1 MILFFDQKKKKKSV
15 QLLKF
20 TSGYFDLYAKH
31 LLQGDGGQK
40 HVGRILEFFKTTDGE
55 HYFRVQWFYRV
66 EDTVSIKIVLNKTC
80 SFQYLLSFFFLTI
93 LFLAQVIQDEG
104 GFHDKRRLFYSTIM
118 NDNLLDCIISKVSV
132 KQITP
137 KVHIK
142 LAC

>member
-1 MILFFDQKKKKKSV
+1 MP
-15 QLLKF
+15 LLKF

-80 SFQYLLSFFFLTI
+80 SFQYFLSFLKFFFFI
-93 LFLAQVIQDEG
+93 
-104 GFHDKRRLFYSTIM
+104 Y
-118 NDNLLDCIISKVSV
+118 ISFFGSGY
-132 KQITP
+132 P
-137 KVHIK
+137 R
-142 LAC
+142 

>member
-1 MILFFDQKKKKKSV
+1 MP
-15 QLLKF
+15 LLKF

-66 EDTVSIKIVLNKTC
+66 EDTVSIKTVLNKTC
-80 SFQYLLSFFFLTI
+80 SFQYFLSFFFLKFFLFTF

-118 NDNLLDCIISKVSV
+118 NDNLLDCIISKVTV